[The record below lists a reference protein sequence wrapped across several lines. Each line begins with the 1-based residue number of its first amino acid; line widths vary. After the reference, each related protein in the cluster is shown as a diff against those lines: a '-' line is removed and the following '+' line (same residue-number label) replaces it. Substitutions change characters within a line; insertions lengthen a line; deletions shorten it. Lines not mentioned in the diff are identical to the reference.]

1 MKVNLPISNK
11 ELEYDADLE
20 IISTTDLKGSITY
33 ANEAFIK
40 VSGFTKDELL
50 NRNHNVVRHP
60 DMPAAA
66 FADLWQTLKAGKSW
80 MGIVKNRCKNGD
92 HYWVDAYVTPIFEQG
107 KVSGYQS
114 VRVRPRREDVRR
126 AEKFYA
132 RLNNPKKGRFRLP
145 ALGVTGKLFAIMGL
159 LLLGMGVSLAAW
171 SEIPWQESS
180 MVLLPFL
187 TVAYL
192 AAWIFTRPII
202 AVAHEASRIVDNP
215 VMQQVYVGR
224 SDEIGKPLL
233 AMRMLESCTRTVLGR
248 VTDAADNLAQMAQ
261 QTTDAIVQS
270 QEGVQRQQQE
280 TEQVAT
286 AMNEMAASSREVAK
300 STEHA
305 SQAVDEADLEIRR
318 GREVMEQIIASS
330 ETVSREI
337 SRAAEVIT
345 ALDSHSKNIGMVLEV
360 IKGIA
365 EQTNLLALNAAI
377 EAARAGEQGRGFAV
391 VADEVRTLAQRTH
404 DSTEEIEQ
412 MIADLQN
419 GTGQAVAVMDDSC
432 AHARQSL
439 ECAAAGGEALSGI
452 TRHIA
457 RINDLNHQVASAAE
471 EQSHVAE
478 EINRNLT
485 EISRLA
491 KEVARGARRIGDA
504 NERQGAMARQFKGMA
519 RQFTG

>member
-11 ELEYDADLE
+11 ELEYDASLG

-33 ANEAFIK
+33 ANEAFTNI
-40 VSGFTKDELL
+40 SGFTREELL
-50 NRNHNVVRHP
+50 NRNHNIVRHP
-60 DMPAAA
+60 DMPPAA
-66 FADLWQTLKAGKSW
+66 FADLWQTLKVGKPW

-92 HYWVDAYVTPIFEQG
+92 HYWVDAYVTPMFEKG
-107 KVSGYQS
+107 KVIGYQS
-114 VRVRPRREDVRR
+114 VRVRPQQADVQR

-132 RLNNPKKGRFRLP
+132 RLNNPGKVRFRLP
-145 ALGVTGKLFAIMGL
+145 VLGVTGRLFVTMAL
-159 LLLGMGVSLAAW
+159 LLLGMGAALAAVTGI
-171 SEIPWQESS
+171 SWQDGA
-180 MVLLPFL
+180 MVLVPALI
-187 TVAYL
+187 TAYL
-192 AAWIFTRPII
+192 AAWIFARPI
-202 AVAHEASRIVDNP
+202 VAAAQEAACIVDNP

-233 AMRMLESCTRTVLGR
+233 AMRMLAACTRTVLGR
-248 VTDAADNLAQMAQ
+248 VTDAADNLAQVAQ
-261 QTTDAIVQS
+261 QTTDAIAQS
-270 QEGVQRQQQE
+270 QDGVLHQQQE

-286 AMNEMAASSREVAK
+286 AMNEMVASSREVAQ

-305 SQAVDEADLEIRR
+305 SQAVNEADLEIRR
-318 GREVMEQIIASS
+318 GREVMGQIIAAS
-330 ETVSREI
+330 ETVAQEI
-337 SRAAEVIT
+337 GRAAEVIR

-404 DSTEEIEQ
+404 ASTEEIEQ
-412 MIADLQN
+412 MIANLQS
-419 GTGQAVAVMDDSC
+419 GTSQAVAVMNDSC
-432 AHARQSL
+432 AQARQSL
-439 ECAAAGGEALSGI
+439 ECAAAGGESLSGI
-452 TRHIA
+452 TRQIA
-457 RINDLNHQVASAAE
+457 SINDMNHQVASAAE
-471 EQSHVAE
+471 EQSNVAE

-491 KEVARGARRIGDA
+491 KEVARGTRRIADA
-504 NERQGAMARQFKGMA
+504 NEQQGSMARQFKGMA